1 MDSRRFAPIRS
12 FLFSIPTHLT
22 HMNDP
27 LYLFGLVPM
36 AIATVPAGTGVAGT
50 HPLERLDLGELTAIV
65 STVPQR
71 EFVGPEAEER
81 LRDLAWVGPRAL
93 RHQAVIRDLMDQG
106 PVVPVRFATLFSDA
120 GNLRAHIVCHQAT
133 LLAFLERTRDH
144 QAEWSVK
151 ALYDRKSA
159 LARITER
166 TLAERETELT
176 ALALGRRYFKEQKLR
191 KAVESELGTTLAE
204 ACRWLHER
212 LRMEQLDP
220 ASLTGAF
227 EAEVRSRLG
236 SPPVADEF
244 VLDGN
249 LREFR
254 IELFN
259 HFTPEEVAAA
269 SIPIRE
275 LTWTRGDRQAMTL
288 WLERSDD
295 TWKVAHGLIW
305 YQDADF

>member
-1 MDSRRFAPIRS
+1 
-12 FLFSIPTHLT
+12 
-22 HMNDP
+22 MNDP
-27 LYLFGLVPM
+27 RYLFDLVPT
-36 AIATVPAGTGVAGT
+36 ATATVPAGTGVDGT

-65 STVPQR
+65 GTVPQR

-120 GNLRAHIVCHQAT
+120 GNLRARIVCHQAA
-133 LLAFLERTRDH
+133 LLAFLERTRD

-176 ALALGRRYFKEQKLR
+176 ALAPGRRYFEEQKLR

-212 LRMEQLDP
+212 LREA
-220 ASLTGAF
+220 ASETC
-227 EAEVRSRLG
+227 EVRLQAKAQSGLGLDMAANWAFLIARSTLETFEQRVDEPSGAGNPGDLELRMSGPWPPYSFSPRL
-236 SPPVADEF
+236 DE
-244 VLDGN
+244 D
-249 LREFR
+249 
-254 IELFN
+254 
-259 HFTPEEVAAA
+259 
-269 SIPIRE
+269 
-275 LTWTRGDRQAMTL
+275 
-288 WLERSDD
+288 
-295 TWKVAHGLIW
+295 
-305 YQDADF
+305 